1 MINKAVDLIYLAKQN
16 GIDILL
22 VEEKLQVR
30 IPKNKEVDKNL
41 LNELKENKDLLTEFL
56 RENKRSNN
64 IHNKI
69 EKADKST
76 IQRIPLS
83 FSQERLWFVDR
94 LEGTLQYHINL
105 LLRLK
110 GNLNKEALENSLNTI
125 VNRHEVLRTVF
136 IEDEGEPSQVIMDAD
151 KWKITETDGTV
162 FKVDKEGLQ
171 KCIQGIINVPF
182 DLSKDH
188 TLRANLIEISEKE
201 FILAV
206 TIHHIAADGWS
217 ISIIVKEFIEL
228 YDSYV
233 EGRNSN
239 LDPLQIQYSDYS
251 IWQRNY
257 LEGNLLENKLDYWK
271 KKLTDVSPLHL
282 PTDFTRPKDQSIR
295 GGIAGFN
302 LEPDVC
308 SKLKSIT
315 QQNECTL
322 FMTFLAAF
330 KVLLYRYSGQSDI
343 CVGTTVANRT
353 QKEVENLTGFFVNML
368 GLRSEVNGNE
378 SFIDLLK
385 QVKRTTLNAYEHQD
399 VPFEKVVDAVVKER
413 DMSRSPLFQVLFAFQ
428 NTPEAEVLKMRDV
441 EIYRESSVQSTSKFE
456 LTFSISETQNG
467 INGSV
472 EYRSDLYERETIS
485 RMISHFKNLLKSISD
500 SPEESLDSLSMMD
513 KAEEEQILTEF
524 NGTYTDYPKD
534 KSIIELFEQQVLYT
548 PENVA
553 LVFEDQVLTYYELNK
568 RSNRFAH
575 FLRSKGLKNG
585 TLVPLCIDRSAD
597 LLIAILGVLKAGCA
611 YVPIDPK
618 YPEDRIIFML
628 KESESSILIS
638 SHNSIKKLPEQNE
651 LTVIDFENDLNEI
664 NEQPDSDLNIDRKPE
679 DIAYVIYTSGSTGQP
694 KGAMVTHRNVVSLVK
709 NVDYVSFNEKDVLI
723 STGSP
728 SFDAT
733 TFEYWGMLLNGG
745 QLVMCSEDVLL
756 DNVLLKE
763 EIRKRKVTKMW
774 FTSSWLNEIVEN
786 DITVFEG
793 LKTILAG
800 GEKLSEFHIDKIR
813 KTYPEIEIVNGY
825 GPTENTTFSLTYNI
839 KDTNAADLIP
849 IGKPLN
855 NRTAY
860 ILNDKFQLL
869 PVGVPGEIFLGGDGV
884 SKGYLKRNELTAER
898 FIADSF
904 SIKMNGS
911 KLYKTGDIGCW
922 LPDGNIKYL
931 GRIDNQVK
939 IRGYRIEPG
948 EIENVLNECE
958 LVKQSVVQVKE
969 TTEGNKILTAYIVP
983 EGEFDKKE
991 IVSFLKRK
999 LPEYMIPS
1007 LWVEMSNLTLTKN
1020 GKVDYNALPDPDA
1033 SELLKNEYES
1043 PRNELEWGMAK
1054 NWQKLLGVK
1063 KVGINDNFFELGGH
1077 SLLALRVF
1085 GYIEKLTGKKLPIST
1100 LFNFP
1105 TIKELAGILK
1115 EEGWTPKWKS
1125 LVAVRP
1131 GGSRLPFFCI
1141 PAAAG
1146 TALQFKDLLKYIPQE
1161 QPFYVLESIGNDGSE
1176 PPHTDLR
1183 EMAAFYIKEIQSLQ
1197 PEGPYFL
1204 GGRCFGG
1211 SVAFEM
1217 AQQLTAAGH
1226 KIALLI
1232 VFDTWPPFLMPLPV
1246 YIPPKRDAKHFV
1258 VRSFHHL
1265 KTGELFRVVKKYIA
1279 KEYAKVRFKVLSK
1292 IRYIVND
1299 PKKRLFRELWVLH
1312 TTTYV
1317 KYIANK
1323 YPGKISMIEA
1333 EDLSMEHKD
1342 VWNYLADGGLES
1354 YLIPGSTHFTIMNEP
1369 YIKLLSDKLN
1379 YFLDKAHS
1387 EIENE
1392 SVVNVSES
1400 SVKDLAEEV
1409 NA

>member
-1 MINKAVDLIYLAKQN
+1 MITKAVDLIYLAKQN

-30 IPKNKEVDKNL
+30 LPKNKEVDKNI
-41 LNELKENKDLLTEFL
+41 LNELKENKELLIEFL
-56 RENKRSNN
+56 RENKRTANLR
-64 IHNKI
+64 NKI
-69 EKADKST
+69 ERVDKST
-76 IQRIPLS
+76 VNRIPLS

-110 GNLNKEALENSLNTI
+110 GNLNKEALENSLKTI

-136 IEDEGEPSQVIMDAD
+136 SEDEGEPYQVIKDAD
-151 KWKITETDGTV
+151 QWKITFTDGSDY
-162 FKVDKEGLQ
+162 KDDKDSLQ
-171 KCIQGIINVPF
+171 KFIHQIINVPF
-182 DLSKDH
+182 DLSNDH
-188 TLRANLIEISEKE
+188 TLRANLIEIDEKE

-217 ISIIVKEFIEL
+217 ISVIIKEFIEL

-239 LDPLQIQYSDYS
+239 LNPLQIQYSDYS

-257 LEGNLLENKLDYWK
+257 LNGNLLENKLQYWK
-271 KKLTDVSPLHL
+271 NNLNDVSPLHL
-282 PTDFTRPKDQSIR
+282 PTDFTRPKEQSIR
-295 GGIAGFN
+295 GGLIGFN
-302 LEPDVC
+302 IDPDVTV
-308 SKLKSIT
+308 KLKSIT

-330 KVLLYRYSGQSDI
+330 KALLHRYSGQSDI
-343 CVGTTVANRT
+343 TVGTTVANRS
-353 QKEVENLTGFFVNML
+353 QKEVENLSGFFVNML
-368 GLRSEVNGNE
+368 VLRSEVTGNE
-378 SFIDLLK
+378 TFIDLIK
-385 QVKRTTLNAYEHQD
+385 QVKQTTLNAYEHQD

-413 DMSRSPLFQVLFAFQ
+413 DMSRSPLFQVLFTFQ
-428 NTPEAEVLKMRDV
+428 NTPESEVLKMRDV
-441 EIYRESSVQSTSKFE
+441 EIYRESSAQSTSKFE
-456 LTFSISETQNG
+456 LTFSISETPNG
-467 INGSV
+467 IIGSV
-472 EYRSDLYERETIS
+472 EYRSDLYEKETIN
-485 RMISHFKNLLKSISD
+485 RMISHFKNLLKSITD
-500 SPEESLDSLSMMD
+500 SPEKSLDLLSMMD
-513 KAEEEQILTEF
+513 STEEEQILIEF
-524 NGTYTDYPKD
+524 NGTETDYPKD
-534 KSIIELFEQQVLYT
+534 KSIVALFEQQVLYT
-548 PENVA
+548 PEKIA
-553 LVFEDQVLTYYELNK
+553 LAFKDQELTYDELNK
-568 RSNRFAH
+568 HSNRFAH
-575 FLRSKGLKNG
+575 YLKSKGLKNG
-585 TLVPLCIDRSAD
+585 NFVPVCIGRSAD
-597 LLIAILGVLKAGCA
+597 LIIAILGVLKAGCA
-611 YVPIDPK
+611 YVPIDPE
-618 YPEDRIIFML
+618 YPEDRIRFML
-628 KESESSILIS
+628 KESEASILIT
-638 SHNSIKKLPEQNE
+638 NVDSIKKLPELNDI
-651 LTVIDFENDLNEI
+651 TVIQIENDLNKI
-664 NEQPDSDLNIDRKPE
+664 NEQPENDLNIERKPE
-679 DIAYVIYTSGSTGQP
+679 DIAYVIYTSGSTGLP
-694 KGAMVTHRNVVSLVK
+694 KGAMVTQKNVISLVK
-709 NVDYVSFNEKDVLI
+709 NVDYVSFNEEDVLI

-745 QLVMCSEDVLL
+745 QLVMCLEDTLL
-756 DNVLLKE
+756 DNDLLKK
-763 EIRKRKVTKMW
+763 EIHKRKVTKMW

-793 LKTILAG
+793 LKTIIAG
-800 GEKLSEFHIDKIR
+800 GEKLSEIHIDKIR
-813 KTYPEIEIVNGY
+813 KTYPGIEIVNGY

-839 KDTNAADLIP
+839 KETTISDLIP

-860 ILNDKFQLL
+860 ILNNKLQLL
-869 PVGVPGEIFLGGDGV
+869 PVGVPGEIYLGGDGV
-884 SKGYLKRNELTAER
+884 SKGYLKRKELTDER
-898 FIADSF
+898 FIADIF
-904 SIKMNGS
+904 SKRKNGS

-922 LPDGNIKYL
+922 LSDGNIKYL

-948 EIENVLNECE
+948 EIETVLNECQS
-958 LVKQSVVQVKE
+958 VKQSVVQVKE
-969 TTEGNKILTAYIVP
+969 AADGNKILTAYIVP
-983 EGEFDKKE
+983 EGDFDKKE

-999 LPEYMIPS
+999 LPDYMIPS

-1020 GKVDYNALPDPDA
+1020 GKVDYSSLPDPDA
-1033 SELLKNEYES
+1033 SGLLKNEYES

-1085 GYIEKLTGKKLPIST
+1085 GYIEKLTGRKLPIST
-1100 LFNFP
+1100 LFNYP

-1131 GGSRLPFFCI
+1131 GGSKLPFFCV

-1146 TALQFKDLLKYIPQE
+1146 TALQFADLLKYIPKS

-1183 EMAAFYIKEIQSLQ
+1183 EMASFYIKEIQSLQ

-1232 VFDTWPPFLMPLPV
+1232 VFDTWPPFLAPLPV
-1246 YIPPKRDAKHFV
+1246 YVPPKRDAKHFI

-1265 KTGELFRVVKKYIA
+1265 KTGELFKVTKKYIA
-1279 KEYAKVRFKVLSK
+1279 KEYAKIRFKVLSK
-1292 IRYIVND
+1292 IRYTLND
-1299 PKKRLFRELWVLH
+1299 PKKRLYRDLWVLH
-1312 TTTYV
+1312 TGTYV
-1317 KYIANK
+1317 RYIASK

-1354 YLIPGSTHFTIMNEP
+1354 YIIPGSTHFTIMTEP

-1379 YFLDKAHS
+1379 YFLEKAHS

-1392 SVVNVSES
+1392 STVI
-1400 SVKDLAEEV
+1400 VKDSSEKELKEEV
-1409 NA
+1409 VA